1 MESLYRAYRP
11 QTFSQVV
18 GQKPVVE
25 TLERGIREN
34 RLGHAYL
41 FCGPRGTGKTT
52 MARILSKALLC
63 EQGEG
68 QLPDGT
74 CETCQAIAEG
84 NHPDVHEL
92 DAASRTG
99 VDAVRD
105 EIINRVD
112 FAPTKGKYKVYIID
126 EVHMLTKAAFN
137 ALLKTLEEPPSHVV
151 FILCTT
157 DPQMIPATILSRVQ
171 RFDFHSITNA
181 EIQDHLAFVSEQEGF
196 TAEPEAL
203 AMIARHARGG
213 MRDALSSLEQLSVFG
228 NGSITVDAARSLFG
242 MADESRLNLVCAAL
256 QSGDVPA
263 LFKLVAQAAAD
274 GEEMLQFAS
283 GLESHMRDL
292 YVTAIAGD
300 VPELVSASGDE
311 YSQLASQAA
320 AFGSPQRILNLLM
333 ALGDLVLDL
342 RRAPDPRLTCEVA
355 LIRMARPQDDATLS
369 ALAARVEALEQALA
383 SGVPA
388 PASSTSSAAP
398 VSPAMPQTLPASG
411 APRAE
416 KLTPSLHASP
426 TAPAPQPQPAPQPAI
441 QPRSAVQPKPAAQP
455 QATAPSQ
462 PVQPASG
469 PQPAPSPQSAPT
481 AEPQPASAAQT
492 APQPTAA
499 TQSAAAPTPASAAN
513 ADLEAAWQKVLIELK
528 KAIPAAHAL
537 IAASH
542 PLSDDGQTLEILLPA
557 TSGFA
562 LGILSRADIKPTIDA
577 QVQSVLGRRSV
588 RFGTEGQAASVPAA
602 KPAPAAA
609 KPAPVSTPAPQ
620 PAPTQ
625 VSAAAPSPVPAAAKP
640 APASAPP
647 TAPSLTPAPSASPA
661 ASAASMTPPWEE
673 APSRQPEPAPAP
685 ESYPDD
691 MPPYDDYV
699 PAESYEDFGSFE
711 PTQEPQAPSTPE
723 PGPVSAPA
731 APVAQPAVTPPAPAE
746 IAPIEAVQGAS
757 VAPEPSAASASP
769 IEPDAPA
776 AVMPEGLS
784 AEEQRVF
791 QVVEAAFGS
800 EVRVLPADPT
810 NPLSQ

>member
-63 EQGEG
+63 QKGEG

-74 CETCQAIAEG
+74 CETCQAVAEG

-242 MADESRLNLVCAAL
+242 MADESRLNLACAAL

-283 GLESHMRDL
+283 GLEAHMRDL

-333 ALGDLVLDL
+333 ALGDLALDL

-355 LIRMARPQDDATLS
+355 LIRMARPQDDTTLS

-383 SGVPA
+383 SGAPVPA
-388 PASSTSSAAP
+388 LSTSSAAP
-398 VSPAMPQTLPASG
+398 ISPAMPQPASSTS
-411 APRAE
+411 
-416 KLTPSLHASP
+416 LT
-426 TAPAPQPQPAPQPAI
+426 Q
-441 QPRSAVQPKPAAQP
+441 KPAAEK
-455 QATAPSQ
+455 
-462 PVQPASG
+462 
-469 PQPAPSPQSAPT
+469 PAPSPQAASAAPAPSPRPAAQPAAQSEPPAQPKSAAQPASQPAPT
-481 AEPQPASAAQT
+481 PQPAPAPAPKPSQAA
-492 APQPTAA
+492 P
-499 TQSAAAPTPASAAN
+499 AAAPTSAPAAN
-513 ADLEAAWQKVLIELK
+513 ADLEAAWQKVLAELK

-542 PLSDDGQTLEILLPA
+542 PLSDDGQNLAILLPA
-557 TSGFA
+557 TSRFA
-562 LGILSRADIKPTIDA
+562 LGILSRADIRPTIDA
-577 QVQSVLGRRSV
+577 QVQSIMGRRKV
-588 RFGTEGQAASVPAA
+588 HFTTEGQAAPSASPT
-602 KPAPAAA
+602 AAA
-609 KPAPVSTPAPQ
+609 KPAPTPEPAASAPAQATPA
-620 PAPTQ
+620 
-625 VSAAAPSPVPAAAKP
+625 S
-640 APASAPP
+640 APASAPAAATP
-647 TAPSLTPAPSASPA
+647 PAAPPAAPTPAPASNASPSPA
-661 ASAASMTPPWEE
+661 TTSMTPPWEA
-673 APSRQPEPAPAP
+673 APSRQPEPALAP
-685 ESYPDD
+685 EADSDD

-699 PAESYEDFGSFE
+699 PAESYEDYGSFE
-711 PTQEPQAPSTPE
+711 PAEESQAPLAPE
-723 PGPVSAPA
+723 PAPTAVPVTATATVAPAEPSAPA
-731 APVAQPAVTPPAPAE
+731 LA
-746 IAPIEAVQGAS
+746 AS
-757 VAPEPSAASASP
+757 VPAQASSPAASLAYGPLQAAS
-769 IEPDAPA
+769 E
-776 AVMPEGLS
+776 VPEGLS
-784 AEEQRVF
+784 AEERRVF

>member
-63 EQGEG
+63 QKGEG

-74 CETCQAIAEG
+74 CETCQAVAEG

-242 MADESRLNLVCAAL
+242 IADESRLNLACAAL

-333 ALGDLVLDL
+333 ALGDLALDL

-355 LIRMARPQDDATLS
+355 LIRMARPQDDTTLS

-383 SGVPA
+383 SGAPA
-388 PASSTSSAAP
+388 PTLSASSAAPISPAMPQPASSTS
-398 VSPAMPQTLPASG
+398 
-411 APRAE
+411 
-416 KLTPSLHASP
+416 LT
-426 TAPAPQPQPAPQPAI
+426 Q
-441 QPRSAVQPKPAAQP
+441 KPAAEK
-455 QATAPSQ
+455 
-462 PVQPASG
+462 
-469 PQPAPSPQSAPT
+469 PAPSPQAASAAPAPSPRPAVQPAAQPEPPAQPKSAAQPASQSAPT
-481 AEPQPASAAQT
+481 PQSAPAPAPKPSQAA
-492 APQPTAA
+492 P
-499 TQSAAAPTPASAAN
+499 AAAPTSAPAAN
-513 ADLEAAWQKVLIELK
+513 ADLEAAWQKVLAELK

-542 PLSDDGQTLEILLPA
+542 PLSDDGQNLAILLPA
-557 TSGFA
+557 TSRFA
-562 LGILSRADIKPTIDA
+562 LGILSRADIRPTIDA
-577 QVQSVLGRRSV
+577 QVQSIMGRRKV
-588 RFGTEGQAASVPAA
+588 HFTTEGQAAPSASPT
-602 KPAPAAA
+602 AAA
-609 KPAPVSTPAPQ
+609 KPAPTPEPAASAPAQATPA
-620 PAPTQ
+620 
-625 VSAAAPSPVPAAAKP
+625 S
-640 APASAPP
+640 APASAPAAATP
-647 TAPSLTPAPSASPA
+647 PAAPPAAPTPAPASNASPSPA
-661 ASAASMTPPWEE
+661 TTSMTPPWEA
-673 APSRQPEPAPAP
+673 APSGQPEPALAP
-685 ESYPDD
+685 EADSDD

-699 PAESYEDFGSFE
+699 PAESYEDYGSFE
-711 PTQEPQAPSTPE
+711 PAEESQAPLAPE
-723 PGPVSAPA
+723 PAPTAVPVTATATVAPAEPSAPA
-731 APVAQPAVTPPAPAE
+731 PA
-746 IAPIEAVQGAS
+746 AS
-757 VAPEPSAASASP
+757 VPAQASSSAASLAYGPSQAAS
-769 IEPDAPA
+769 E
-776 AVMPEGLS
+776 VPEGLS
-784 AEEQRVF
+784 AEERRVF

>member
-11 QTFSQVV
+11 QKFSQVV

-25 TLERGIREN
+25 TLERGIQEN

-300 VPELVSASGDE
+300 VPELVSATGDE

-441 QPRSAVQPKPAAQP
+441 QPRSAVQPKPAA
-455 QATAPSQ
+455 
-462 PVQPASG
+462 
-469 PQPAPSPQSAPT
+469 
-481 AEPQPASAAQT
+481 
-492 APQPTAA
+492 
-499 TQSAAAPTPASAAN
+499 
-513 ADLEAAWQKVLIELK
+513 
-528 KAIPAAHAL
+528 
-537 IAASH
+537 
-542 PLSDDGQTLEILLPA
+542 
-557 TSGFA
+557 
-562 LGILSRADIKPTIDA
+562 
-577 QVQSVLGRRSV
+577 
-588 RFGTEGQAASVPAA
+588 
-602 KPAPAAA
+602 
-609 KPAPVSTPAPQ
+609 
-620 PAPTQ
+620 
-625 VSAAAPSPVPAAAKP
+625 
-640 APASAPP
+640 
-647 TAPSLTPAPSASPA
+647 
-661 ASAASMTPPWEE
+661 
-673 APSRQPEPAPAP
+673 
-685 ESYPDD
+685 
-691 MPPYDDYV
+691 
-699 PAESYEDFGSFE
+699 
-711 PTQEPQAPSTPE
+711 
-723 PGPVSAPA
+723 
-731 APVAQPAVTPPAPAE
+731 
-746 IAPIEAVQGAS
+746 
-757 VAPEPSAASASP
+757 
-769 IEPDAPA
+769 
-776 AVMPEGLS
+776 
-784 AEEQRVF
+784 
-791 QVVEAAFGS
+791 
-800 EVRVLPADPT
+800 
-810 NPLSQ
+810 